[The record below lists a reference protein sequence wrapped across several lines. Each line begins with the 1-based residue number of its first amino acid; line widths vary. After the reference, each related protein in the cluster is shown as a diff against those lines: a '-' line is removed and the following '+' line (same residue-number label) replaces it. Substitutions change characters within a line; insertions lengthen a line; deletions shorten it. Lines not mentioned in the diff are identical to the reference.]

1 MPSKPK
7 RSCSVAGCPR
17 LVVQGRC
24 PQHAL
29 PRPVDTRPSSTQ
41 RGYGSHWRQTRGRYL
56 TAFPFCA
63 VCGTIATDVDH
74 KLSRA
79 KGGTDAWE
87 NLQSLCRVHHSQ
99 KTAREDGGL
108 GNKVRAI

>member
-17 LVVQGRC
+17 LVVSGRC

-56 TAFPFCA
+56 KAYPFCV
-63 VCGTIATDVDH
+63 VCGGKATDVDH
-74 KLSRA
+74 KISRA
-79 KGGTDAWE
+79 RGGSDAWE
-87 NLQSLCRVHHSQ
+87 NLQSMCGPCHSR
-99 KTAREDGGL
+99 KTSSADGGF
-108 GNKVRAI
+108 GNTRA